1 MNCHPAGA
9 LPKDRY
15 NCLESLGHND
25 VKKDILWLSGTE
37 RSELPLWVAHVCLLF
52 SQQLLPWVWD
62 VLRYLLPDQAD
73 LTKTVDKGWTYP
85 FSGCVQSALQ
95 SPAWCLMLCQ
105 LQEGVHLPSYHRLL
119 CGCGGL
125 AWLQVLE
132 LSICPGCLLCTH
144 LPRLKAAVR
153 WEKPTSRTWLEG
165 GACPPLFSPHETP
178 IWNTVS
184 RLGPP
189 AQKECEIVGS
199 NPEDNHEEAQRAGAS
214 LLWRKAARSWACLAW
229 RIEGTGEIS
238 LQPSSTWRD
247 LINGSRTDL
256 LHSLIVIGQ
265 GRITLN

>member
-37 RSELPLWVAHVCLLF
+37 RSELPLRVAHVCLLF

-165 GACPPLFSPHETP
+165 GGCPPLFSPHETP
-178 IWNTVS
+178 SGILYPDWGPQHRRNVKLLDQIQRTTMK
-184 RLGPP
+184 RLRELEHLSYEGRL
-189 AQKECEIVGS
+189 QG
-199 NPEDNHEEAQRAGAS
+199 AG
-214 LLWRKAARSWACLAW
+214 L
-229 RIEGTGEIS
+229 
-238 LQPSSTWRD
+238 
-247 LINGSRTDL
+247 
-256 LHSLIVIGQ
+256 V
-265 GRITLN
+265 